1 MKPLTQLS
9 SLMRQQQELIE
20 KFNGLSPGRHF
31 TADGHLIGSIGEMIA
46 SHEHGLT
53 LAPASTRGW
62 DATRVVGA
70 VANAAFR

>member
-46 SHEHGLT
+46 AHEHGLT